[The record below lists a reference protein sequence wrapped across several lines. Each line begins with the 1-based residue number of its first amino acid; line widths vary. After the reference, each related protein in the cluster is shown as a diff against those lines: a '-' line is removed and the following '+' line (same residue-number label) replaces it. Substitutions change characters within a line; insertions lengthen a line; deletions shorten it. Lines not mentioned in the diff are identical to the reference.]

1 MSTRSRTR
9 FLVPALAASAV
20 CAALALI
27 PVASASATSAPDLHG
42 PQHAAQRLAG
52 ITYGRTNLGGPA
64 RISSTSR
71 SADRTRPGFN
81 LDGQNWSGAAVQ
93 GSGFSSVTSN
103 WTEPAV
109 SCNSN
114 NDLMAPWV
122 GIDGY
127 GSSSV
132 EQTGVAT
139 DCSTGSPE
147 YAAWYEL
154 YPAAPVYYDNPVAAG
169 DSISAS
175 VTRTGT
181 TYRLVL
187 TDNTQGWS
195 QTTNG
200 SYNGANASAEV
211 IIESPTGAYPSFGS
225 VNFSGSTIDGS
236 DLAAYNPDLLDASNA
251 NGFDDHT
258 SAVSGGNF
266 SISYEAE

>member
-1 MSTRSRTR
+1 MSALSRKR
-9 FLVPALAASAV
+9 LLAPALGATFA
-20 CAALALI
+20 CAALALL
-27 PVASASATSAPDLHG
+27 PATAASATAPANLHG

-52 ITYGRTNLGGPA
+52 IRYGHNIGGPA
-64 RISSTSR
+64 RIASS
-71 SADRTRPGFN
+71 AKAAAAKHGYN
-81 LDGQNWSGAAVQ
+81 IDGQNWSGAAVQ
-93 GSGFSSVTSN
+93 GSGFSTVTSS
-103 WTEPAV
+103 WTEPSV
-109 SCNSN
+109 SCNST

-147 YAAWYEL
+147 YSGWYEM
-154 YPAAPVYYDNPVAAG
+154 YPAAPVYYNEPVAAG

-175 VTRTGT
+175 VSRSGT
-181 TYRLVL
+181 SYALVL

-195 QTTNG
+195 KTYNG
-200 SYNGANASAEV
+200 SYNGQNASAEV

-236 DLAAYNPDLLDASNA
+236 DLASYSPDLLDASNS
-251 NGFDDHT
+251 NGFEDHT
-258 SAVSGGNF
+258 SAVSGGSF
-266 SISYEAE
+266 SISYEQE